1 MVVVIVLFYLYL
13 AIGLGLLGFMLA
25 DREVRKD
32 VLSWD
37 ADAITTYVLSVVLAW
52 PVVVV
57 GDDDDA

>member
-32 VLSWD
+32 VLSWEG
-37 ADAITTYVLSVVLAW
+37 AAQEAMRIYRSFPGLSFR
-52 PVVVV
+52 
-57 GDDDDA
+57 